1 MKRNRTN
8 GIDLLIK
15 REFQNVVNYIY
26 TINSIIKVKVSS
38 NFVIISDL
46 LKPKV
51 NEWLNN
57 SET

>member
-15 REFQNVVNYIY
+15 REFQNVVNSIY
-26 TINSIIKVKVSS
+26 TINSIIKMKVSS
-38 NFVIISDL
+38 NFVIGDL

>member
-15 REFQNVVNYIY
+15 REFQNVVNSIY
-26 TINSIIKVKVSS
+26 TINSIIKMKVSR
-38 NFVIISDL
+38 NFVIGDL

>member
-15 REFQNVVNYIY
+15 REFQNVVNSIY
-26 TINSIIKVKVSS
+26 TINSIIKMKVSS
-38 NFVIISDL
+38 NFVIIGDL